1 MDQWSLEIM
10 AELHRK
16 RLVQSMDEIRLE
28 QEAERANPFHPGRFA
43 RTMVFVSLWMIAFG
57 EQLHKRYAG
66 PWSEARATQP
76 RLSTEAR

>member
-28 QEAERANPFHPGRFA
+28 QEAERANPF
-43 RTMVFVSLWMIAFG
+43 
-57 EQLHKRYAG
+57 Q
-66 PWSEARATQP
+66 WS
-76 RLSTEAR
+76 